1 MNNPDYKYET
11 INTKNIRVDPLYQR
25 PLNDSKIGKITRT
38 FNPYLVNAPKVS
50 FRDGKYWVFD
60 GQHTI
65 AAMKAMRGGADCT
78 IECKV
83 FRGLTWYDEM
93 ELFLAQNGTSSPV
106 AVRDHLRAKYNGGDK
121 DVTTMVKLAESVGFT
136 VDFKAG
142 QAEGRIVA
150 VGELFRAYKA
160 LSPGDYVN
168 MLSVIKE
175 AWRGS
180 PDSINRE
187 ILSGMTKFYSTY
199 KNRIDSTSFAKQLS
213 KKTPAEIVRNGKIL
227 MSSGSTRYA
236 RVLLGIYNNNR
247 STGRLED
254 KL

>member
-1 MNNPDYKYET
+1 MIKPDYKYET
-11 INTKNIRVDPLYQR
+11 INTKNIHVDALYQR

-65 AAMKAMRGGADCT
+65 AAMKALRGGADFA

-83 FRGLTWYDEM
+83 FRGLTWFDEM

-106 AVRDHLRAKYNGGDK
+106 AVRDHLRAKFNGGDAE
-121 DVTTMVKLAESVGFT
+121 VTEMVKLAESIGFT

-150 VGELFRAYKA
+150 VGELFKAYK
-160 LSPGDYVN
+160 SMTPSEYVN
-168 MLSVIKE
+168 MLSIIKG
-175 AWRGS
+175 AWGGS

-187 ILSGMTKFYSTY
+187 ILSGMTKFCATY
-199 KNRIDSTSFAKQLS
+199 KGKIDAHSFIRQLS
-213 KKTPAEIVRNGKIL
+213 KKTPSEIVRNGKVL

-236 RVLLGIYNNNR
+236 RVLLGIYNTNR
-247 STGRLED
+247 SVGRLED